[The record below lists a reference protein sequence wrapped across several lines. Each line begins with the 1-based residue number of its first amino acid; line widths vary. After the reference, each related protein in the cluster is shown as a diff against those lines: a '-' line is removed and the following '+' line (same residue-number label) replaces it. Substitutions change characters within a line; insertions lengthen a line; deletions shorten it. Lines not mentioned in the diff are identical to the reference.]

1 MKQTHGQETCV
12 LTRGTG
18 CGLRCRQWD
27 YPNSS
32 VCVGCRTAVRS
43 GVLRRRSL
51 LDVRSYQLCRDWY
64 PQDCSEIDLSMF
76 VCQGDSTDSEQAVN
90 QECLWSATFTRSALF
105 CGQHRSKQAL
115 IIVHLWNKSA
125 SEIFA
130 FLSRLHIE
138 GNHQILAHSV
148 IFNSFKTS
156 ILLQHYTF
164 QTENDILAI
173 VCLLVSIFITIGR
186 KAVSW
191 DLS

>member
-51 LDVRSYQLCRDWY
+51 LDVIFVRSYQLCRDWY
-64 PQDCSEIDLSMF
+64 PQGCSEIDLSMF
-76 VCQGDSTDSEQAVN
+76 VCQGDSTESGQAVN
-90 QECLWSATFTRSALF
+90 QECLFVKWRSHVQYYFAVNIDRNRHL
-105 CGQHRSKQAL
+105 SS
-115 IIVHLWNKSA
+115 VHLWNKSA

-130 FLSRLHIE
+130 FSSWLHIE
-138 GNHQILAHSV
+138 GNHQKLAHSV
-148 IFNSFKTS
+148 IFNSFKTF
-156 ILLQHYTF
+156 ILHQ
-164 QTENDILAI
+164 
-173 VCLLVSIFITIGR
+173 
-186 KAVSW
+186 
-191 DLS
+191 